1 MLNLPNDIENP
12 KIFEESSDKKPSKPK
27 KVLLS
32 LTEILKKDSDNYVI
46 TEDNYKKMV
55 LLVYRIKANVP
66 VIIMGETG
74 CGKTSLIIKLSQL
87 LNNGKI
93 LVEKINIHPGITDQE
108 ISKKMEEINAK
119 AKGPEYIDEKNKGNK
134 KELWIF
140 FDEINTCLSLSL
152 LTEIFINRSFNGE
165 KLEENIRLIGACNP
179 YRKRTELS
187 ERCGLTRE
195 NDKDDILVYKVEQLP
210 LSLLYYVFSFG
221 SLKNEDEKKYIR
233 SIIQK
238 LFNEQ
243 EDLLCKLTTEAISK
257 CHIFLRDTFK
267 DPSVVSLREIARFTK
282 CVEFFQDYFLKKNNQ
297 IKDKIDEEI
306 KKLYK
311 IKSII
316 CSIYLCYYIRLTND
330 GKRGEF
336 DYTLQKN
343 FT

>member
-1 MLNLPNDIENP
+1 
-12 KIFEESSDKKPSKPK
+12 
-27 KVLLS
+27 
-32 LTEILKKDSDNYVI
+32 
-46 TEDNYKKMV
+46 
-55 LLVYRIKANVP
+55 
-66 VIIMGETG
+66 
-74 CGKTSLIIKLSQL
+74 
-87 LNNGKI
+87 
-93 LVEKINIHPGITDQE
+93 
-108 ISKKMEEINAK
+108 MEEINAK
-119 AKGPEYIDEKNKGNK
+119 AKGQEYIDEKNKGKK